1 METSIKKR
9 IWNKEELTIAYFI
22 AKWGVDPLKM
32 SEDELVEYVIG
43 DTTKNSLKKHVANF
57 RYLLNL
63 DGYKLKDYSKAM
75 SELVDELKNETYTN
89 VKNSIEGYIT
99 ENQDKISNLLVKS
112 SNKKIDEKKHLLN
125 KDLDDNFNRQ
135 LEAKRRFRRL
145 RHVGTRKS

>member
-43 DTTKNSLKKHVANF
+43 DTTKNSLKKQVANF